1 MRKSRGF
8 LRPQAL
14 PLAQAIDAVLQLRSD
29 IGIDRSITDLG
40 GEGDLLS
47 VLLEDAMADP
57 VNLTNPRPVD
67 QAGFEAMYSAAW

>member
-1 MRKSRGF
+1 M
-8 LRPQAL
+8 
-14 PLAQAIDAVLQLRSD
+14 LQLRSD

-57 VNLTNPRPVD
+57 VNMIIAP
-67 QAGFEAMYSAAW
+67 G